1 MIILTK
7 EKRNKSGLDREEFGA
22 GYDLSPD
29 DLDVRGQN
37 TQAKKQNN
45 NVNKAKQLNK
55 NNPSTPN
62 K

>member
-1 MIILTK
+1 MTK

-22 GYDLSPD
+22 GFDLSPD
-29 DLDVRGQN
+29 DLDVRGEN

-45 NVNKAKQLNK
+45 MDNKVKQRNK